1 MKNLPANAGD
11 LRDAS
16 SILGSG
22 RSLGEGNYNPLQ
34 YACLGNPMDREAWWA
49 RVYRVARVRHN
60 FVTKE
65 QQTFIRTDLISPS
78 KVLYISEVDNKFC

>member
-1 MKNLPANAGD
+1 
-11 LRDAS
+11 
-16 SILGSG
+16 
-22 RSLGEGNYNPLQ
+22 
-34 YACLGNPMDREAWWA
+34 MDREAWWA